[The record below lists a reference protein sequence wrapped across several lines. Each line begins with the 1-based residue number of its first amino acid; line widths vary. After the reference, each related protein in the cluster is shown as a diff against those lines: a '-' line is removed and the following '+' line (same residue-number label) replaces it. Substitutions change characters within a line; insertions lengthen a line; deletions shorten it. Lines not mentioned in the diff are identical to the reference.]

1 MNSRSQVATSL
12 AALLIFGVMQSAYAA
27 EKKSVTFVNKFGTV
41 LQRNLLPV
49 PDRDGHE
56 IGAQMR
62 VDTSSSADADWD
74 GATNTVIGQFD
85 FVKGSGDV
93 WGYSV
98 RTFKNGD
105 KVFFKYKANLKRS
118 GEGNQWQTLGE
129 GTEEIYG
136 GTGKFANIK
145 GTGTFAVQINPI
157 GGIATNIVE
166 VEY

>member
-1 MNSRSQVATSL
+1 MRTHARFATSL
-12 AALLIFGVMQSAYAA
+12 AALLIFCLAQSAYAA
-27 EKKSVTFVNKFGTV
+27 EKKTVTFVNKFGTV
-41 LQRNLLPV
+41 LQRNLLSV
-49 PDRDGHE
+49 PDREGHE

-62 VDTSSSADADWD
+62 VDTSSSADAEWD

-85 FVKGSGDV
+85 FVKGCGGV

-105 KVFFKYKANLKRS
+105 KVFIKYKGNLKRS
-118 GEGNQWQTLGE
+118 GEGDQWQTVGE

-145 GTGTFAVQINPI
+145 GTGTFTIQINPA
-157 GGIATNIVE
+157 GGVATNTVE